1 MKKIIKALFIVF
13 ISVLIIVLSS
23 LSSLALLTTGFNAN
37 FSSDIL
43 SETINFYSPNKDIL
57 YSVESSIRLKSF
69 VTNDY
74 EYTMY
79 NLSPYGY
86 AIIYDKT
93 GALVEAG
100 YTSDSLP
107 PYSFS
112 RTKIFYYAGPFN
124 YFVLSSDGLKY
135 PFSSQFL

>member
-23 LSSLALLTTGFNAN
+23 FSSLALLTTGFNAN

-74 EYTMY
+74 E
-79 NLSPYGY
+79 
-86 AIIYDKT
+86 
-93 GALVEAG
+93 
-100 YTSDSLP
+100 
-107 PYSFS
+107 
-112 RTKIFYYAGPFN
+112 
-124 YFVLSSDGLKY
+124 
-135 PFSSQFL
+135 